1 MEDISY
7 LACAKQLRNGKVSV
21 AKACAIVPQDA
32 LVVSNCVSGWGFKLG
47 KALFLAD
54 VRWHVL

>member
-32 LVVSNCVSGWGFKLG
+32 LVVSNCVSG
-47 KALFLAD
+47 
-54 VRWHVL
+54 